1 MTKKQEKL
9 WNKISKKCSKREC
22 FVSDYAMTN
31 AEEDFAE
38 TFTFVGRS
46 K

>member
-1 MTKKQEKL
+1 
-9 WNKISKKCSKREC
+9 
-22 FVSDYAMTN
+22 MTN

-46 K
+46 KWEIPENETLKLKVEFMKKLLDLWYRK